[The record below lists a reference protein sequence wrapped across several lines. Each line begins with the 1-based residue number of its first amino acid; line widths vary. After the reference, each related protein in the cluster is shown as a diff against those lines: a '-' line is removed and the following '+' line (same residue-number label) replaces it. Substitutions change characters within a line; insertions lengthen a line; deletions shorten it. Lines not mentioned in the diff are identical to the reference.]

1 MEVLEQLLVVTLSGL
16 YTSLWGAFKDSPY
29 EDFKPRT
36 FLRSV
41 YFSWGIW
48 AAYTYLFPG
57 FTFTENL
64 AGITTQYRLDPGFA
78 RFNHVQLFFFVMGVE
93 RFLAELYK
101 GFFRIEDQRKYF
113 IPSRFTLLGRPVK
126 SEWIRV
132 PLGILLVS
140 LTIASTYWTKTISS
154 LGAFFLVAYLSGL
167 FVSFGGAYKDA
178 PFEGFAPLK
187 FQRSGVVLAVTAPYF
202 WLYGSVPLGFLIF
215 MNGGLERFLVEYYKT
230 YIKRNMSGK
239 FRPDLKIYEHRKA
252 TREKF
257 HIAAWVIILLLAIK
271 SVQLALKK

>member
-1 MEVLEQLLVVTLSGL
+1 MEILPAFGIAIVSGL

-36 FLRSV
+36 FPRSI
-41 YFSWGIW
+41 YFSIAIG
-48 AAYTYLFPG
+48 AFFLLVVPESYG
-57 FTFTENL
+57 FRNMNT
-64 AGITTQYRLDPGFA
+64 I
-78 RFNHVQLFFFVMGVE
+78 QLFFFLMGIE

-101 GFFRIEDQRKYF
+101 GFFRHEDQSKYF
-113 IPSRFTLLGRPVK
+113 IPSRVTFFGKPVRSEAVRFLAGLGFVA
-126 SEWIRV
+126 
-132 PLGILLVS
+132 
-140 LTIASTYWTKTISS
+140 LTIAV
-154 LGAFFLVAYLSGL
+154 AFLQMRIETFTQFLTVAYLSGL

-187 FQRSGVVLAVTAPYF
+187 FQRSALVLAFASPF
-202 WLYGSVPLGFLIF
+202 FFMFGPMPLGILLF

-239 FRPDLKIYEHRKA
+239 FRPDLKIFEERKR

-257 HIAAWVIILLLAIK
+257 HIAAWGIILGLAAI
-271 SVQLALKK
+271 SFQILTR